1 MKFCILIPTLNRKD
15 LLLEALDYYTNTFL
29 NTPIYI
35 LDNGNQDIPNTYK
48 NTYVF
53 TKESNLGVAG
63 SWNFLIEKGIS
74 NGYHFFLILNDD
86 IVLKKGEE
94 SIYNIILEHGS
105 DKFIRS
111 EHFYNWSAFILSK
124 NIYLRIGRFDTSFE
138 RCYFEDNDYEYRM
151 KLENIPIVY
160 SKELNAE
167 VYRNSMTIEKEPH
180 LNNFNNNLKYY
191 ESKWGGTVGKEVYT
205 IPFNRKKEI

>member
-1 MKFCILIPTLNRKD
+1 MNFCILIPTLNRKD
-15 LLLEALDYYTNTFL
+15 LLLEALDYYTNVFI
-29 NTPIYI
+29 NAPIYI
-35 LDNGNQDIPNTYK
+35 LDNGKQDIPTTYK
-48 NTYVF
+48 NTYIY

-63 SWNFLIEKGIS
+63 SWNFLIEKGIA
-74 NGYHFFLILNDD
+74 NGYRFFLILNDD
-86 IVLKKGEE
+86 IILKKDEE

-111 EHFYNWSAFILSK
+111 EELYNWSAFILSK

-160 SKELNAE
+160 DKRLNAE
-167 VYRNSMTIEKEPH
+167 VYRNSMTIEKEPY

-191 ESKWGGTVGKEVYT
+191 ESKWGGLPNKEQYT
-205 IPFNRKKEI
+205 IPFNRNTLK

>member
-15 LLLEALDYYTNTFL
+15 LLLEALDYYTNVFI

-35 LDNGNQDIPNTYK
+35 LDNGKQDIPNTYR
-48 NTYVF
+48 NTYIYN
-53 TKESNLGVAG
+53 KENNLGVAG
-63 SWNFLIEKGIS
+63 SWNYLIEKGIS

-86 IVLKKGEE
+86 IILKKDED

-111 EHFYNWSAFILSK
+111 EELYNWSAFILSK
-124 NIYLRIGRFDTSFE
+124 NIYLSVGRFDVGFE

-151 KLENIPIVY
+151 KLENVSIIY

-167 VYRNSMTIEKEPH
+167 VYRNSMTIQKEPH
-180 LNNFNNNLKYY
+180 LNNFNNNMNYY
-191 ESKWGGTVGKEVYT
+191 ISKWGGMPKKEIYT
-205 IPFNRKKEI
+205 IPFNRNKEI

>member
-1 MKFCILIPTLNRKD
+1 MNFCILIPTLNRKD
-15 LLLEALDYYTNTFL
+15 LLLEALDYYTNVFT

-35 LDNGNQDIPNTYK
+35 LDNGKQDIPNTYR
-48 NTYVF
+48 NTYIY

-63 SWNFLIEKGIS
+63 SWNFLIEKGIA
-74 NGYHFFLILNDD
+74 NGYRFFLILNDD
-86 IVLKKGEE
+86 IILKKDEE

-111 EHFYNWSAFILSK
+111 EELYNWSAFILSK

-160 SKELNAE
+160 EKELNAE
-167 VYRNSMTIEKEPH
+167 VYRNSMTIQKEPY
-180 LNNFNNNLKYY
+180 LNNFNNNMNYY
-191 ESKWGGTVGKEVYT
+191 ISKWGGMPNEEKYN
-205 IPFNRKKEI
+205 IPFNRQ

>member
-1 MKFCILIPTLNRKD
+1 MRFCILIPTLNRKD
-15 LLLEALDYYTNTFL
+15 LLMEALDYYTNTFI

-35 LDNGNQDIPNTYK
+35 LDNGKQDIPNTYK
-48 NTYVF
+48 NTYIY
-53 TKESNLGVAG
+53 TKEDNLGVAG

-74 NGYHFFLILNDD
+74 NGYNYFLILNDD
-86 IVLKKGEE
+86 IILKKDEE
-94 SIYNIILEHGS
+94 SIYNIILKNGS

-111 EHFYNWSAFILSK
+111 EQFYNWSAFILSK
-124 NIYLRIGRFDTSFE
+124 NIYLRVGRFDVGFE

-160 SKELNAE
+160 EKELNAE
-167 VYRNSMTIEKEPH
+167 VYRNSMTIQKEPH

-191 ESKWGGTVGKEVYT
+191 ESKWGGLPNKEEFRT
-205 IPFNRKKEI
+205 PFNRQ

>member
-15 LLLEALDYYTNTFL
+15 LLLEALDYYTNVFT

-35 LDNGNQDIPNTYK
+35 LDNGKQDIPNTYK
-48 NTYVF
+48 NTYIY

-63 SWNFLIEKGIS
+63 SWNFLIEKAIS
-74 NGYHFFLILNDD
+74 NGYRFFLILNDD
-86 IVLKKGEE
+86 IILKKDEE

-111 EHFYNWSAFILSK
+111 EQFYNWSAYILSK
-124 NIYLRIGRFDTSFE
+124 NIYLSVGRFDVGFE

-160 SKELNAE
+160 DKELNAE
-167 VYRNSMTIEKEPH
+167 VYRNSMTIQKEPY
-180 LNNFNNNLKYY
+180 LNNFNNNMNYY
-191 ESKWGGTVGKEVYT
+191 ISKWGGMPNEEKYYT
-205 IPFNRKKEI
+205 PFNRQ

>member
-15 LLLEALDYYTNTFL
+15 LLLEALNYYNNVFT

-35 LDNGNQDIPNTYK
+35 LDNGKQDIPNTYR
-48 NTYVF
+48 NTYIY

-63 SWNFLIEKGIS
+63 SWNFLIEKGIL

-86 IVLKKGEE
+86 IILKKDEE
-94 SIYNIILEHGS
+94 SIYNIILKYGS

-111 EHFYNWSAFILSK
+111 EQFYNWSAFILSK
-124 NIYLRIGRFDTSFE
+124 NIYLSVGRFDVGFE

-160 SKELNAE
+160 DKELNAE
-167 VYRNSMTIEKEPH
+167 VYRNSMTIQKEPH
-180 LNNFNNNLKYY
+180 LNNFNNNMNYY
-191 ESKWGGTVGKEVYT
+191 ISKWGGMPKEEQYT
-205 IPFNRKKEI
+205 TPFNRQ

>member
-15 LLLEALDYYTNTFL
+15 LLLEALDYYTNVFI

-35 LDNGNQDIPNTYK
+35 LDNGKQDIPNTYR
-48 NTYVF
+48 NTYIYN
-53 TKESNLGVAG
+53 KENNLGVAG
-63 SWNFLIEKGIS
+63 SWNFLIEKAIS
-74 NGYHFFLILNDD
+74 NGYRFFLILNDD
-86 IVLKKGEE
+86 IILKKDEE

-111 EHFYNWSAFILSK
+111 EQFYNWSAFILSK
-124 NIYLRIGRFDTSFE
+124 NIYLRIGRFDIGFE

-160 SKELNAE
+160 DKELNAE
-167 VYRNSMTIEKEPH
+167 IYNNSMTIQKEPH
-180 LNNFNNNLKYY
+180 LNNFNNNMNYY
-191 ESKWGGTVGKEVYT
+191 ISKWGGMPNEEKYYT
-205 IPFNRKKEI
+205 PFNRQ